1 MKSVR
6 RTAGAVATGAV
17 VVMLAVGCS
26 SSKSSSV
33 ATTEPATP
41 ASATAVSQPP
51 AGIVVPSGPIKQVVA
66 LPVPGQAATLS
77 TDGRSLVITTFHNP
91 AERRPLVGT
100 PPTTHTISLPAS
112 AAAVAAGPTGLLA
125 AVPDAVLTID
135 PGTGAIARREISAPD
150 PLSITAVDGDTTAVG
165 TADGKVLLVHRS
177 GDVDTISGLVR
188 VDSLAAHDGR
198 LVALDR
204 AQSAIA
210 EVDLS
215 KKEFEGRQRAGNG
228 AANVIA
234 DRYGRFLITNPR
246 DGQLI
251 SFYGDPPV
259 ERFAFPVPNGPYGVA
274 YDDNRN
280 VAWVAESGANTVTGY
295 ELASGMPIQTK
306 QSPTVRQPDSIA
318 VDAAGGTLF
327 IGSAAGDGLQ
337 AIALG

>member
-6 RTAGAVATGAV
+6 RTAGAVATSAV
-17 VVMLAVGCS
+17 VVVLAVGCS
-26 SSKSSSV
+26 SSKSNSV

-41 ASATAVSQPP
+41 ASATAVSTPP
-51 AGIVVPSGPIKQVVA
+51 AGIVVASGPIKQVVFDGA
-66 LPVPGQAATLS
+66 THTVATLS
-77 TDGRSLVITTFHNP
+77 GDGRGVSIYPSTGLTPQTS
-91 AERRPLVGT
+91 PLR
-100 PPTTHTISLPAS
+100 TIPLPA
-112 AAAVAAGPTGLLA
+112 AAAALSSGATGLVA

-135 PGTGAIARREISAPD
+135 PGTGAISRREIAAPA
-150 PLSITAVDGDTTAVG
+150 PLSITAVDDDTTAVG

-177 GDVDTISGLVR
+177 GEVDTVGGLVR

-215 KKEFEGRQRAGNG
+215 KKKFEGRQRAGNG
-228 AANVIA
+228 AANVTA
-234 DRYGRFLITNPR
+234 DRFGRFLITNPR

-259 ERFAFPVPNGPYGVA
+259 ERFAFPIPNGPYGVV
-274 YDDNRN
+274 YDDTRN
-280 VAWVAESGANTVTGY
+280 LAWVTESGANTVTGY

-306 QSPTVRQPDSIA
+306 QLPTVRQPNSIA

-327 IGSAAGDGLQ
+327 VGSASGDGLQ